1 MLDTLGERFRG
12 SVMMKPLIV
21 FGLVLVLQVPVHRIE
36 NLVGER
42 EGHRAIAESEVQRSW
57 GGVQCVEGP
66 LLVIPYKD
74 PSHWIRPEGQTT
86 LRFVVLGPETL
97 EVLASL
103 VRTRGMFDVLLYSA
117 EVSVGGS
124 FFPPGESHSPFLPSA
139 SLASLCVLSV
149 RRVSV
154 APSFRDCASALR
166 FHLRRVE
173 SSPRRSRSARDSWTC
188 GPGPSRDT

>member
-12 SVMMKPLIV
+12 SVMMKLLIV
-21 FGLVLVLQVPVHRIE
+21 FGLVLILQVPVHRIE

-97 EVLASL
+97 EVSASLASL
-103 VRTRGMFDVLLYSA
+103 VRTRGMFDVLLYS
-117 EVSVGGS
+117 G
-124 FFPPGESHSPFLPSA
+124 
-139 SLASLCVLSV
+139 
-149 RRVSV
+149 
-154 APSFRDCASALR
+154 
-166 FHLRRVE
+166 
-173 SSPRRSRSARDSWTC
+173 
-188 GPGPSRDT
+188 